1 MLRESGVLGG
11 AGLSTL
17 SGASG
22 ISPVA
27 ALGGGLYLTPNP
39 NTVTWQVEGLLT
51 WLGATADG
59 VTARLLNIDVPLLA
73 RVNFRSSRP
82 TRAHV
87 LAGGSA
93 GYRLKATLA
102 SDDESGDI
110 TSLTE
115 SLEFKLVIGG
125 GVTFGKWGAGVR
137 FLQGLNPT
145 GLVIDGSTRT
155 RAVLAVVTLR
165 MQ

>member
-1 MLRESGVLGG
+1 MLRESGVIGG
-11 AGLSTL
+11 AGLSSL
-17 SGASG
+17 SGVDGANS
-22 ISPVA
+22 VA
-27 ALGGGLYLTPNP
+27 AFGGGLYLTPNP

-51 WLGATADG
+51 WLGATSEGAT
-59 VTARLLNIDVPLLA
+59 VRLLNIDVPLMA
-73 RVNFRSSRP
+73 RVNFRASRP

-87 LAGGSA
+87 LMGGSA

-102 SDDESGDI
+102 SDTESGDI

-115 SLEFKLVIGG
+115 SLEFKLVLGG
-125 GVTFGKWGAGVR
+125 GVTFGRWGAGVR